1 MRIIAGELRG
11 RRLVAPKG
19 SGTRPTTDR
28 IREALFQHLTV
39 ARIDGGFADRHVL
52 DLFAGSG
59 ALGLEALSRGAESVT
74 LVDEARSALA
84 ALRTNVDSLGVIDR
98 AQVVKGRLPRWLER
112 ASAPT
117 GGWGVVFADPPY
129 ARDGID
135 DVLVALRAH
144 VATDAWVV
152 YEHRADSV
160 SDAVPHGWRIDG
172 ERIWGATGY
181 TFVRAL
187 PDSE

>member
-1 MRIIAGELRG
+1 MRPIRGLILDPDPDSFMRIIAGELRG

-84 ALRTNVDSLGVIDR
+84 ALRTNVDSLGVR
-98 AQVVKGRLPRWLER
+98 R
-112 ASAPT
+112 SAK
-117 GGWGVVFADPPY
+117 
-129 ARDGID
+129 
-135 DVLVALRAH
+135 LRAPWCL
-144 VATDAWVV
+144 VF
-152 YEHRADSV
+152 
-160 SDAVPHGWRIDG
+160 
-172 ERIWGATGY
+172 GAIVKRLG
-181 TFVRAL
+181 
-187 PDSE
+187 